1 MKRLLLLAFVAMGLA
16 AMTSCK
22 KENSERILGTW
33 VSTAETY
40 QQTTVIHGDSEN
52 TETKTFPAGWFTIT
66 FSDNGTMT
74 ISFKDDNGGTE
85 TWTENYFVP
94 RNDLLVWD
102 GETFVRTF
110 TIQQLDRKKLILERS
125 EADTMRTFTDE
136 ACIAQ
141 YVTHF
146 DFDRKL

>member
-1 MKRLLLLAFVAMGLA
+1 MKRLLILAFVAMGLA

-33 VSTAETY
+33 VSTAVTY

-52 TETKTFPAGWFTIT
+52 TETKTFTAGWFTVT
-66 FSDNGTMT
+66 FIDNGTMT

-94 RNDLLVWD
+94 SNDLLVWE
-102 GETFVRTF
+102 GRTF
-110 TIQQLDRKKLILERS
+110 TIQQLDRKKLLLERS
-125 EADTMRTFTDE
+125 EADTMLTFTDE

>member
-1 MKRLLLLAFVAMGLA
+1 MKRLLILAFVAMGLA

-33 VSTAETY
+33 VSTAVTY

-52 TETKTFPAGWFTIT
+52 TETKTFPAGWLTVT
-66 FSDNGTMT
+66 FIDNGTMT

-94 RNDLLVWD
+94 SNDLLVWE
-102 GETFVRTF
+102 GRTF
-110 TIQQLDRKKLILERS
+110 TIQQLDRKKLLLERS
-125 EADTMRTFTDE
+125 EADTMLTFTDE